1 MDRAYR
7 LSTLPT
13 LLSCPF
19 SKFPLVGTTAYW
31 LPALNT
37 DDDIDFA
44 LGNISQAGFNV
55 VRTWAFNGALSFAY
69 FRLRLPDRA

>member
-1 MDRAYR
+1 MRTGFPR
-7 LSTLPT
+7 FPRSSHVLS
-13 LLSCPF
+13 

-44 LGNISQAGFNV
+44 LGNISKAGFNV
-55 VRTWAFNGALSFAY
+55 VRTWAFNGASLAY